1 MGTRENRLGL
11 LLLTPTLILM
21 AGFIVFPVLYAG
33 WLSLN
38 QSDPFR
44 QVTSFVG
51 LANFQR
57 LLQGDEFWQSLR
69 VGLVFTVAT
78 VVLQV
83 VVGMALALLL
93 HQPFRGRGVARALTL
108 FPFIVPTIVS
118 VLIWRWLL
126 NDSYGIVNFLLKALG
141 LIQVPI
147 IWFGTPG
154 MAMVSVVL
162 VNVWQ
167 FFPFVVVTL
176 LARLTTIPEEQ
187 YEAAR
192 IDGASAR
199 QQFWFITLPHLK
211 TILAVVILL
220 RGIWMFQKFEVIYL
234 LTRGGPLRATQHL
247 PILAYHEL
255 FVNFRMGQAA
265 AVAVLGFLILAAA
278 SAVYLKI
285 HRPVEAEL

>member
-11 LLLTPTLILM
+11 LLLTPTLVLM
-21 AGFIVFPVLYAG
+21 AGFVVFPVLYAG

-44 QVTSFVG
+44 QATTFVG
-51 LANFQR
+51 MANFQR
-57 LLQGDEFWQSLR
+57 LLQGEEFWDSLR
-69 VGLVFTVAT
+69 VGLVFTAAT
-78 VVLQV
+78 VALQV
-83 VVGMALALLL
+83 VVGMAVALLL
-93 HQPFRGRGVARALTL
+93 HQPFRGRGVARALAL
-108 FPFIVPTIVS
+108 FPFIVPTIVA

-126 NDSYGIVNFLLKALG
+126 NDSYGIVNYLLKALG
-141 LIQVPI
+141 LIQAPI

-192 IDGASAR
+192 IDGASAP

-234 LTRGGPLRATQHL
+234 LTRGGPLRSTQHL
-247 PILAYHEL
+247 PILAYTEL

-278 SAVYLKI
+278 SAVYLKM

>member
-11 LLLTPTLILM
+11 LLLTPTLVLM
-21 AGFIVFPVLYAG
+21 AGFVVFPVLYAG

-44 QVTSFVG
+44 QVTTFVG
-51 LANFQR
+51 MANFQR
-57 LLQGDEFWQSLR
+57 LLQGEEFWQSLR
-69 VGLVFTVAT
+69 VGLVFTAAT
-78 VVLQV
+78 VALQV
-83 VVGMALALLL
+83 VVGMAVALLL
-93 HQPFRGRGVARALTL
+93 HQPFRGRGVARALAL
-108 FPFIVPTIVS
+108 FPFIVPTIVA

-126 NDSYGIVNFLLKALG
+126 NDSYGIVNYLLKALG
-141 LIQVPI
+141 LIQAPI
-147 IWFGTPG
+147 IWFGTPR

-192 IDGASAR
+192 IDGASAP
-199 QQFWFITLPHLK
+199 QQFWFVTLPHLK

-247 PILAYHEL
+247 PILAYNEL
-255 FVNFRMGQAA
+255 FVSFRMGQAA

-278 SAVYLKI
+278 SAVYLKM

>member
-1 MGTRENRLGL
+1 MSSRENRLGL
-11 LLLTPTLILM
+11 LLLMPTLVLM
-21 AGFIVFPVLYAG
+21 AAFVVFPGLYAC

-38 QSDPFR
+38 QSDPFK
-44 QVTSFVG
+44 QVMTFVG
-51 LANFQR
+51 FANFQT
-57 LLQGDEFWQSLR
+57 LLEGQDFWHSLW
-69 VGLVFTVAT
+69 VGVLFTGGT
-78 VVLQV
+78 VSLQV
-83 VVGMALALLL
+83 VVGMAMALLL
-93 HQPFRGRGVARALTL
+93 HRPFFGRGLARALTL

-126 NDSYGIVNFLLKALG
+126 NDSYGVVNFLLKTLG
-141 LIQVPI
+141 LVDAPI

-154 MAMVSVVL
+154 MAMISVVL

-167 FFPFVVVTL
+167 FFPFVVITL
-176 LARLTTIPEEQ
+176 LARLATIPDNQ

-192 IDGASAR
+192 IDGASGA
-199 QQFWFITLPHLK
+199 QQFLFITLPHLK

-247 PILAYHEL
+247 PILAYDEL
-255 FVNFRMGQAA
+255 FVNFRMGHAA
-265 AVAVLGFLILAAA
+265 AVAVLSFLILAAA
-278 SAVYLKI
+278 STLYLKI

>member
-21 AGFIVFPVLYAG
+21 AGFVVFPVLYAG

-44 QVTSFVG
+44 QVTTFVG
-51 LANFQR
+51 MANFQR
-57 LLQGDEFWQSLR
+57 LLQGEEFWDSLR
-69 VGLVFTVAT
+69 VGLVFTAAT
-78 VVLQV
+78 VALQV
-83 VVGMALALLL
+83 VVGMAVALLL
-93 HQPFRGRGVARALTL
+93 HQPFRGRGVARALAL
-108 FPFIVPTIVS
+108 FPFIVPTIVA

-126 NDSYGIVNFLLKALG
+126 NDSYGIVNYLLKALG
-141 LIQVPI
+141 LIQAPI
-147 IWFGTPG
+147 IWFGTPR

-192 IDGASAR
+192 IDGASAP

-234 LTRGGPLRATQHL
+234 LTRGGPLRSTQHL
-247 PILAYHEL
+247 PILAYTEL

-278 SAVYLKI
+278 SAVYLKM

>member
-11 LLLTPTLILM
+11 LLLAPTLALM
-21 AGFIVFPVLYAG
+21 AAFVVFPVLYAG

-38 QSDPFR
+38 QSDPFK
-44 QVTSFVG
+44 QVTTFVG
-51 LANFQR
+51 FANFQS
-57 LLQGDEFWQSLR
+57 LLTGEDFWHSLW
-69 VGLVFTVAT
+69 VGLIFTFAT
-78 VVLQV
+78 VSLQV
-83 VVGMALALLL
+83 IAGTAVALIL
-93 HQPFRGRGVARALTL
+93 HQPFLGRGIARALTL

-126 NDSYGIVNFLLKALG
+126 NDTYGIVNFLLKAMG
-141 LIQVPI
+141 LIQAPI
-147 IWFGTPG
+147 IWFGTPR

-167 FFPFVVVTL
+167 FFPFVVIVL
-176 LARLTTIPEEQ
+176 LARLATIPEGQ

-192 IDGASAR
+192 IDGASAP
-199 QQFWFITLPHLK
+199 QQFSFITLPHLK

-220 RGIWMFQKFEVIYL
+220 RCIWMFQKFEVIYL

-247 PILAYHEL
+247 PILAYDEL
-255 FVNFRMGQAA
+255 FVSFRMGYAA

>member
-11 LLLTPTLILM
+11 LLLAPTLVLM
-21 AGFIVFPVLYAG
+21 AAFVVFPVLYAC

-38 QSDPFR
+38 QSDPFK
-44 QVTSFVG
+44 QVMTFVG
-51 LANFQR
+51 FANFQN
-57 LLQGDEFWQSLR
+57 LLEGQDFWHSLW
-69 VGLVFTVAT
+69 VGALFTGGTVSLQIVA
-78 VVLQV
+78 
-83 VVGMALALLL
+83 GMAMALLL
-93 HQPFRGRGVARALTL
+93 HRPFFGRGLARALTL

-118 VLIWRWLL
+118 VLIWRWLF
-126 NDSYGIVNFLLKALG
+126 NDSYGVVNFLLKTLG
-141 LIQVPI
+141 LVDAPI

-167 FFPFVVVTL
+167 FFPFVVITL
-176 LARLTTIPEEQ
+176 LARLATIPDDQ

-192 IDGASAR
+192 IDGASGP
-199 QQFWFITLPHLK
+199 QQFLFITLPHLK

-247 PILAYHEL
+247 PILAYDEL
-255 FVNFRMGQAA
+255 FVNFRMGHAA
-265 AVAVLGFLILAAA
+265 AVAVLSFLILAAA
-278 SAVYLKI
+278 STLYLKI

>member
-11 LLLTPTLILM
+11 LLLAPTLALM
-21 AGFIVFPVLYAG
+21 AAFVVFPVLYAG

-44 QVTSFVG
+44 QATTFVG
-51 LANFQR
+51 FANFQS
-57 LLQGDEFWQSLR
+57 LLAGEDFWHSLR
-69 VGLVFTVAT
+69 VGLLFTLAT
-78 VVLQV
+78 VSLQV
-83 VVGMALALLL
+83 LVGTAVALILN
-93 HQPFRGRGVARALTL
+93 QPFLGRGFARALTL

-118 VLIWRWLL
+118 VLIWRWLF
-126 NDSYGIVNFLLKALG
+126 NDSYGVVNFLLKTFG
-141 LIQVPI
+141 LIEAPI
-147 IWFGTPG
+147 VWFGTPG
-154 MAMVSVVL
+154 MAMVSVIL
-162 VNVWQ
+162 INVWQ
-167 FFPFVVVTL
+167 FFPFVVITL
-176 LARLTTIPEEQ
+176 LARLATIPQEQ

-192 IDGASAR
+192 IDGASAP

-220 RGIWMFQKFEVIYL
+220 RCIWMFQKFEVIYL

-247 PILAYHEL
+247 PILAYNEL

-265 AVAVLGFLILAAA
+265 AVAVLSFLILAVA
-278 SAVYLKI
+278 SGFYLKI